1 MEWVTRI
8 RTALEQERRLYA
20 QTAPLQPDGQ
30 RGLHFEVLLR
40 LRDEQGQIISP
51 AAFIP
56 AAQSATASCP
66 PSTAG

>member
-8 RTALEQERRLYA
+8 RTALEQERFCLYA
-20 QTAPLQPDGQ
+20 QSIAPLQPDGQ

-56 AAQSATASCP
+56 AAWLLYTS
-66 PSTAG
+66 PSPRD